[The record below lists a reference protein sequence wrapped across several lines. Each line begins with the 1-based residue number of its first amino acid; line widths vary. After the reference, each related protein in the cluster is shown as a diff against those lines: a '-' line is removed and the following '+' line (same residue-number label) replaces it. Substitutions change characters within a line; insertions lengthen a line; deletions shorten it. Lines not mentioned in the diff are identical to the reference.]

1 MDFSNAKVVGASRL
15 VFFVT
20 VSMFTFSAC
29 GNGADG
35 QARPLTDSS
44 PSAQW
49 LLRGGDINRASMMSE
64 WSGLDEEGRLASAA
78 DLVTFKRR
86 SQDLPIPELGEF
98 ERLAR
103 ALEARLTA
111 ANKDGNRDS
120 DYVGTVVDEVW
131 PEIAA
136 RQQ

>member
-1 MDFSNAKVVGASRL
+1 MLFSIGNVLRANRL
-15 VFFVT
+15 AILVAVAA
-20 VSMFTFSAC
+20 FTFGAC
-29 GNGADG
+29 GGGVDE
-35 QARPLTDSS
+35 QIQPLAGSSSS
-44 PSAQW
+44 PQW

-64 WSGLDEEGRLASAA
+64 WSNLDEEGRLASAA

-86 SQDLPIPELGEF
+86 SQDRAMPELGEF

-111 ANKDGNRDS
+111 ANNGGSRDS

-131 PEIAA
+131 PSIAA
-136 RQQ
+136 EQQ